1 METKKNLYFKKN
13 DGKRIIV
20 RCEPECPFYMR
31 ISKRTSNE
39 YWQLVSFTEDHTCN
53 RRAKNK
59 QAKTEWLAKKFVP
72 MLRHTPEMK
81 PNGLIVEALD
91 KWGVKLSKYQAYR
104 AKVRAIEMIQGAQR
118 EQYAHLREYA
128 DELRRSNPNSTVI
141 IKCGMSDIGPVFE
154 RIYVCLEACKAAF
167 ANTCRPLIGLDAC
180 FLKGEYG
187 GQLIA
192 AVGKDGNNQ
201 MIPIAY
207 AVVEAE
213 TKDSWQWFL
222 DLLLEDLNNVQQKQ
236 YAFISDQQKGLVPA
250 IANIGAH
257 VEHRLC
263 VKHLY
268 GNWKKK
274 YPGGHMKELL
284 WLAARATVVQDWE
297 KAMQKIKAINEDA
310 WKDMMQ
316 LPPSMWTRSAFRT
329 DTQCD
334 LQVNNMCEAFNM
346 AVLEYRDKPIITLL
360 EDTYTVNLHT
370 KTCACRKWDLTGIP
384 CCHALV
390 CIWHNKAD
398 PESSS
403 SVQFCSG
410 SGFILVLV
418 LVVSSACSGSAGS
431 ALLCAACSG
440 SALFCAACSGSVC
453 SGSALF
459 CAACSSS
466 ACSGSALFSAA
477 CSGSALFCVACSGSA
492 LFCAACSGSALF
504 CAACFG
510 SALFCAACS
519 GSACSGSALFCAA
532 CSGSTCSGSALFCAA
547 CSGSALLCALF

>member
-1 METKKNLYFKKN
+1 
-13 DGKRIIV
+13 
-20 RCEPECPFYMR
+20 MR

-39 YWQLVSFTEDHTCN
+39 YWQLVSFTEDHTCH

-59 QAKTEWLAKKFVP
+59 QAKIEWLAKKFVP

-141 IKCGMSDIGPVFE
+141 IK
-154 RIYVCLEACKAAF
+154 
-167 ANTCRPLIGLDAC
+167 LDAC

-213 TKDSWQWFL
+213 TKDSWRWDWYRPL
-222 DLLLEDLNNVQQKQ
+222 PTLGPMWNTDYVLNTCM
-236 YAFISDQQKGLVPA
+236 G
-250 IANIGAH
+250 IG
-257 VEHRLC
+257 
-263 VKHLY
+263 K
-268 GNWKKK
+268 NK

-284 WLAARATVVQDWE
+284 WLATRATVVQDWE
-297 KAMQKIKAINEDA
+297 KAMQKFKAINEDA

-316 LPPSMWTRSAFRT
+316 LPPSMWTRSTFRT

-346 AVLEYRDKPIITLL
+346 VVLEYRDKPIITLL
-360 EDTYTVNLHT
+360 EGLKHYITVRIVKQKELMLRYRGNICPSIQQILEKAKRAAGCWFATWHGDDDFNLFSVTNGVDTYTVNLHT

-398 PESSS
+398 PESY
-403 SVQFCSG
+403 
-410 SGFILVLV
+410 
-418 LVVSSACSGSAGS
+418 VSPYYRYK
-431 ALLCAACSG
+431 
-440 SALFCAACSGSVC
+440 
-453 SGSALF
+453 
-459 CAACSSS
+459 
-466 ACSGSALFSAA
+466 
-477 CSGSALFCVACSGSA
+477 
-492 LFCAACSGSALF
+492 
-504 CAACFG
+504 
-510 SALFCAACS
+510 
-519 GSACSGSALFCAA
+519 
-532 CSGSTCSGSALFCAA
+532 T
-547 CSGSALLCALF
+547 